1 MNQQSGQPILSES
14 VGRPKG
20 PRWNRSC
27 CLFAFS
33 PILGAALGVLAF
45 FVLTSGWL
53 LGWKEIESPP
63 EEADQIIQID
73 GPMIWI
79 ATSAGTRYLNAAS
92 ETCRSGCWV
101 QVADIEAGHPTRGD
115 LGWSPQTCD
124 SPPPILGAVQT
135 KAECKINYWTD
146 DNSAYALRSDGKIL
160 AWHYSIGKEWT
171 LVELVVFGL
180 AGAIVV
186 FLVGAVV
193 FLISRFRG
201 SRSTLGAI

>member
-1 MNQQSGQPILSES
+1 MSQPIDQRILSES
-14 VGRPKG
+14 QGRPRG

-63 EEADQIIQID
+63 EKADQIVQID

-79 ATSAGTRYLNAAS
+79 ATSAGTEYLNTTS
-92 ETCRSGCWV
+92 DTCSKDCWI
-101 QVADIEAGHPTRGD
+101 QVAEIEPGHPVRGE

-124 SPPPILGAVQT
+124 SPPPILGAIQT
-135 KAECKINYWTD
+135 KEECKINYWTD
-146 DNSAYALRSDGKIL
+146 DNSIYALRSDGKIW
-160 AWHYSIGKEWT
+160 AWHYSIGKEWI

-180 AGAIVV
+180 AGAIIV
-186 FLVGAVV
+186 FLIGAVV

-201 SRSTLGAI
+201 SRST